1 MLHNYVVPEYSINA
15 AVTSVHSRPK
25 L

>member
-1 MLHNYVVPEYSINA
+1 MPHNYVVPEYSIHA